1 MNAALSAHPSHA
13 SMRSMLLRLPR
24 DEEAARALGAAVL
37 PPAARTVATPAAAR
51 VTTSSAGAASTSAS
65 PADDADEPC
74 DGVEDTDDP
83 RPRPG
88 YKAPGAASDELE
100 DTEEFDV
107 RRGTL
112 PTPLTQ
118 EPQPAQPPGG
128 EPPPPGRPPM
138 VRVHLARLAYKLYY
152 TANPNLLHLN
162 FLLNLGDKV
171 ALNLDLEFSR
181 LEVHPLACGAPSRAA
196 SSRMRCPL
204 ACGVLSHAA
213 PPSRAPSR
221 AAPPRVCPHVR
232 RPLVAQ
238 VRVLRSAGWGVAG
251 GTLITADDPLDTVD
265 GMEHTLSTGV
275 LQLGALL
282 KQTAEAPACSHRSTA
297 QRGRGLGGGGGA
309 RGQGRGRGRGDGG
322 GRPRRLDI
330 AFYNASKGCFD
341 EAWGGL
347 MWRHHDLL
355 EYRWLHVAPSPGDSS
370 TLSISLEAVTVAEY
384 AGARRAPRNPFAEK
398 GASQEGHVPHIQ
410 KQPTS
415 LPAQPDFEAVTGS
428 GGVAAT
434 ESGGTGGDS

>member
-1 MNAALSAHPSHA
+1 
-13 SMRSMLLRLPR
+13 MRSMLLRLPR

-74 DGVEDTDDP
+74 DGVEDTDVP

-118 EPQPAQPPGG
+118 EPQPALPPGG

-196 SSRMRCPL
+196 SSRMR
-204 ACGVLSHAA
+204 
-213 PPSRAPSR
+213 R
-221 AAPPRVCPHVR
+221 PPRVRPHVR
-232 RPLVAQ
+232 RPLAC
-238 VRVLRSAGWGVAG
+238 VL
-251 GTLITADDPLDTVD
+251 TC
-265 GMEHTLSTGV
+265 
-275 LQLGALL
+275 GA
-282 KQTAEAPACSHRSTA
+282 PSS
-297 QRGRGLGGGGGA
+297 
-309 RGQGRGRGRGDGG
+309 
-322 GRPRRLDI
+322 RRC
-330 AFYNASKGCFD
+330 ACFD
-341 EAWGGL
+341 P
-347 MWRHHDLL
+347 R
-355 EYRWLHVAPSPGDSS
+355 
-370 TLSISLEAVTVAEY
+370 
-384 AGARRAPRNPFAEK
+384 AGAWREARSSRRTTRLTPSMGWSTR
-398 GASQEGHVPHIQ
+398 
-410 KQPTS
+410 
-415 LPAQPDFEAVTGS
+415 
-428 GGVAAT
+428 
-434 ESGGTGGDS
+434 